1 MQTKT
6 LAKKLIAFVSEN
18 AYIQV
23 LITKGALYLRTTF
36 SLILLLFIALN
47 LYIGWHGALI
57 LTTFSLSIPSTL
69 YWTLFGF
76 LVVSY
81 PLGRFIPGPI
91 GRFLKVIGSYYL
103 AIFELSLLLFL
114 LNDILTVIFRFFDV
128 PQTTYQPALNITI
141 LLTLFILLSWGSWNA
156 WRPIKRTYSI
166 TIDKAGPNEQPL
178 RIAMVS
184 DLHLGNIV
192 GNRHLRKL
200 VKRVNDMQPDLILL
214 VGDVLDDV
222 IEPFMRNRM
231 TETLQQLRA
240 PLGVYAV
247 LGNHEYIGRNIDQYV
262 AAMKEIGIPVLRD
275 ETVLLQNGL
284 YLVGRKDKMAER
296 VDPQG
301 RKTVEA
307 LLSSLDSQKPIIVM
321 DHQPAQLNEAL
332 EAGADL
338 LLSGH
343 THRGQIAP
351 NHLITRRL
359 FELDWGYLHKEQMH
373 VVVSSGFGTWGPPIR
388 LGSRCEYIELII
400 HFQQKND
407 KNKSFVLK

>member
-1 MQTKT
+1 M
-6 LAKKLIAFVSEN
+6 LS
-18 AYIQV
+18 
-23 LITKGALYLRTTF
+23 
-36 SLILLLFIALN
+36 
-47 LYIGWHGALI
+47 
-57 LTTFSLSIPSTL
+57 TFSLSISSAL
-69 YWTLFGF
+69 YWTLFWLLAF
-76 LVVSY
+76 SY
-81 PLGRFIPGPI
+81 PLGRFIPGPM

-114 LNDILTVIFRFFDV
+114 LGDILTVIFRLCEV
-128 PQTTYQPALNITI
+128 PEITYQPALNLTI
-141 LLTLFILLSWGSWNA
+141 LLTLLILLSWGSWNA
-156 WRPIKRTYSI
+156 WRPTKRTYHI
-166 TIDKAGPNEQPL
+166 TIDKAGQTEQPL
-178 RIAMVS
+178 KIAMVS

-192 GNRHLRKL
+192 GNRHLYKL
-200 VKRVNDMQPDLILL
+200 VQRVNDMQPDLILL

-222 IEPFMRNRM
+222 IEPFLRNRM

-284 YLVGRKDKMAER
+284 YLVGRKDKMAEH

-301 RKTVEA
+301 RLSVEE
-307 LLSSLDSQKPIIVM
+307 LLASLDQQRPIIVM
-321 DHQPAQLNEAL
+321 DHQPAQLNQAL
-332 EAGADL
+332 QAGADL

-388 LGSRCEYIELII
+388 LGSRCEYIELMV
-400 HFQQKND
+400 HFQQRDDKND
-407 KNKSFVLK
+407 STVLE

>member
-1 MQTKT
+1 
-6 LAKKLIAFVSEN
+6 LLKKGVP
-18 AYIQV
+18 
-23 LITKGALYLRTTF
+23 YLRTIF
-36 SLILLLFIALN
+36 SLVLLLFLALN
-47 LYIGWHGALI
+47 LYIGWHGVLM
-57 LTTFSLSIPSTL
+57 LSTFSLSISPVL
-69 YWTLFGF
+69 YWTLFWLLAF
-76 LVVSY
+76 SY
-81 PLGRFIPGPI
+81 PLGRLIPGPV

-114 LNDILTVIFRFFDV
+114 LNDILTVIFRFCDV
-128 PQTTYQPALNITI
+128 PQTTYQPALSVTI
-141 LLTLFILLSWGSWNA
+141 LLTLLLLLFWGSWNA
-156 WRPIKRTYSI
+156 WRPIKRTYHI
-166 TIDKAGPNEQPL
+166 TIDKESPSKQSL

-192 GNRHLRKL
+192 GNHHLRKL
-200 VKRVNDMQPDLILL
+200 VQRVNDMQPDLILL

-222 IEPFMRNRM
+222 IEPFLRNRM
-231 TETLQQLRA
+231 ADTLQQLRA

-301 RKTVEA
+301 RMSVKE
-307 LLSSLDSQKPIIVM
+307 LLSSLDRQRPIIVM
-321 DHQPAQLNEAL
+321 DHQPAQLNQAL
-332 EAGADL
+332 QAGADL

-388 LGSRCEYIELII
+388 LGSRCEYIELMV
-400 HFQQKND
+400 HFRKEG
-407 KNKSFVLK
+407 